1 MKVLCVSP
9 IFPETYWGH
18 ERSMQLVGKRAL
30 LPPLGLLTVAA
41 LLPPDWEV
49 RLCDMN
55 VRALEDADLDWAD
68 VVFLSGMLVQRP
80 FMLEVAARVRARGK
94 IVVAGGPHA
103 TATPEALAPHV
114 DSVVVGEAEDLM
126 PALCAALVAGRAAL
140 PGRFVA
146 TARPDLKRLPPPRY
160 DLLDIAAY
168 HVIGVQWGRGCPFHC
183 EFCDIVELFGRRP
196 RTKEPAQLCHELDAI
211 LATGFRGSLFVV
223 DDNFV
228 GNRKE
233 TLALLGP
240 MAAWMRAH
248 DFPFQLLTEA
258 SIDLAGCDDLIA
270 GMVAAGFDC
279 VFVGIETPSKAALRE
294 THKLQNL
301 AVDLNQAI
309 AKLIRSGLDV
319 MAGFIMGFDADD
331 AEALDRQREWVL
343 RSPIPQAMI
352 GVLNAL
358 PGTQLERRL
367 VREGRLLERSTGDTF
382 GRPNFKT
389 KLPESV
395 LLRTYRDA
403 LAAIYQ
409 PERYFERC
417 LRALQLRPDT
427 DASCSQPWSY
437 GLRCLGLSLWHQGLT
452 GEYRRAYWR
461 FMGKVLRHTPK
472 RIARAVSL
480 AIAGEH
486 MIRYTHEVVLPRLAE
501 AIVEARAQELAPG
514 AQPAQREASPCRR
527 RIARLP
533 RAVSSAPVDFEPRT
547 AQSHS

>member
-1 MKVLCVSP
+1 MNVLCVSP
-9 IFPETYWGH
+9 LFPETYWGH
-18 ERSMQLVGKRAL
+18 ERSMRLIGKRAL

-68 VVFLSGMLVQRP
+68 VVFLSGMIVQRP
-80 FMLEVAARVRARGK
+80 SMLEVAARATSRGK

-114 DSVVVGEAEDLM
+114 DSIVVGEAENVM
-126 PALCAALVAGRAAL
+126 GALCAALVAGRRAL
-140 PGRFVA
+140 PSRFVA
-146 TARPDLKRLPPPRY
+146 TDRPDLKRLPPPRY
-160 DLLDIAAY
+160 DLLDIGAY

-183 EFCDIVELFGRRP
+183 EFCDIVELFGRQP
-196 RTKEPAQLCHELDAI
+196 RTKEPAQLCRELDAI
-211 LATGFRGSLFVV
+211 LATGFRGALFVV

-228 GNRKE
+228 GNRKA

-248 DFPFQLLTEA
+248 DFPFQILTEA
-258 SIDLAGCDDLIA
+258 SIDLAASDELIA

-301 AVDLNQAI
+301 AVDLDQAI
-309 AKLIRSGLDV
+309 AKLISAGLDV
-319 MAGFIMGFDADD
+319 TAGFIMGFDADD
-331 AEALDRQREWVL
+331 AEALDRQRAWVL
-343 RSPIPQAMI
+343 SSPIPQAMV

-367 VREGRLLERSTGDTF
+367 VREGRLLDRSNGETF
-382 GRPNFKT
+382 GRPNFRT

-395 LLRTYRDA
+395 LLRTYRNA

-427 DASCSQPWSY
+427 DARAHLPWRY
-437 GLRCLGLSLWHQGLT
+437 GLRCLFRSLWRQGVM
-452 GEYRRAYWR
+452 GGYRGAYWR
-461 FMGKVLRHTPK
+461 FLGQVLLRARK
-472 RIARAVSL
+472 RLARAVSL

-486 MIRYTHEVVLPRLAE
+486 MIRYTREVVLPRLAE
-501 AIVEARAQELAPG
+501 AIKEAERDAS
-514 AQPAQREASPCRR
+514 AQPASRKPRPARERSAVV
-527 RIARLP
+527 P
-533 RAVSSAPVDFEPRT
+533 RALPVTLGSFEPPIV
-547 AQSHS
+547 QSQS